1 MKELLRFTA
10 PGQNGIN
17 ILFPP
22 KFEFVFYN
30 DKFEMY
36 KKGKLVRTTTY
47 EDVKE
52 VAIIKNW
59 QNNVFINCKPIGV
72 NIYKVSDEICNKI
85 KEITSKTNTNTTTN
99 INTIN
104 DTNNTIVSNNTESVH
119 IQMNIKTNNVLLPQE
134 ALIQVRN
141 KYVSEINN
149 PNMETIL
156 EFLPCLIDSRLYVPM
171 NVSISNND
179 LKNLANAKEGDVIS
193 VNNNIIATPD
203 ILKNGND
210 LFYPIF
216 SNLEEI
222 PNHYKE
228 KFSWVEKPIDACLNF
243 LKNNTE
249 CIGLVLDAFSKPV
262 VITDKLLE
270 ALNNLLDNAR
280 KLEKSFVDNEFNE
293 KVMDNNKFIKITTN
307 SQNHQFY
314 YATNTKYTVPN
325 TNITFAIATDK
336 NNRTYLFINKDFNPY
351 HNEEITSPL
360 RVVYPGLVTEPFK
373 RVYLL
378 DNTLKIETDEN
389 EIIIISII

>member
-10 PGQNGIN
+10 TGQNGPLIF
-17 ILFPP
+17 LPP
-22 KFEFVFYN
+22 KFEFVFYEE
-30 DKFEMY
+30 KLEMY
-36 KKGKLVRTTTY
+36 KKGKLERTINY
-47 EDVKE
+47 EDIKE
-52 VAIIKNW
+52 VVVIKNW
-59 QNNVFINCKPIGV
+59 QNNVIINCKPIGV

-85 KEITSKTNTNTTTN
+85 KEITSNTTNKTNT
-99 INTIN
+99 INE
-104 DTNNTIVSNNTESVH
+104 TNNNIVSNNAESVS
-119 IQMNIKTNNVLLPQE
+119 IQMNVKTNNILLPQE

-179 LKNLANAKEGDVIS
+179 FNNLANVKEGDVIS
-193 VNNNIIATPD
+193 LNNNVIATPD
-203 ILKNGND
+203 LLKNGND

-222 PNHYKE
+222 PNNYKE
-228 KFSWVEKPIDACLNF
+228 KFSWIEKPIDDCLNF
-243 LKNNTE
+243 LKKNTE
-249 CIGLVLDAFSKPV
+249 CTGLVLDAFSKPV
-262 VITDKLLE
+262 VIADKLLG
-270 ALNNLLDNAR
+270 ALNNLLDNTR
-280 KLEKSFVDNEFNE
+280 KLEKSFIDNEFNE
-293 KVMDNNKFIKITTN
+293 KVMDNNKFIRITTN
-307 SQNHQFY
+307 SQNHQFS

-351 HNEEITSPL
+351 HNEEVASPL

-378 DNTLKIETDEN
+378 DNTLKIETEER